1 MKTTSDRLK
10 QLMKDRN
17 LRQVDILNMSK
28 PHQKELG
35 IKMSKSHLSQYVNAK
50 SSPDQHKLYLLSKT
64 LDVGEAWLMGY
75 DVDSYRVPDE
85 ERQKEDTPVSLHK
98 DIIENLDDLKESNA
112 PLVNDFIEEII
123 KEQNNKSTFIP
134 ETTRIQSNLSY
145 TRQQNVLNYAH
156 DQLEEQNSKGD
167 NVVDINLYKQDKIEV
182 KVNGCVSAGVGERLH
197 DESLFTE
204 MVKAPVPPHD
214 LALKVNGDS
223 MEPMFKDGEI
233 IFVEKTHNI
242 KNGQIGIF
250 IIEEE
255 AYLKKVFVEDDRL
268 TLISLNK
275 NYRDLHFYENQSVK
289 LVGKVIL

>member
-85 ERQKEDTPVSLHK
+85 ERQRENISVSLHQ

-134 ETTRIQSNLSY
+134 ETARIQSNLSY
-145 TRQQNVLNYAH
+145 VRQQNVLNYAH
-156 DQLEEQNSKGD
+156 GQLEEQNAKGD
-167 NVVDINLYKQDKIEV
+167 NVVDFDSYKQEKIEV
-182 KVNGCVSAGVGERLH
+182 SVNGCVSAGVGERLH
-197 DESLFTE
+197 EETLFTAT
-204 MVKAPVPPHD
+204 VKAPIPPHD

-255 AYLKKVFVEDDRL
+255 AYVKKVLVEDDRL

-275 NYRDLHFYENQSVK
+275 NYKDLHFYENQSVK
-289 LVGKVIL
+289 LIGKVIL